1 MVGKKRIVLYV
12 EGGGDSDSLHVECRR
27 AFSSFLEK
35 AGLAGKMPRIVACG
49 SRDDAY
55 DKFKTACCRS
65 TSGCIPLLLVDSEES
80 VSDEYSA
87 GTDCRK
93 WRPWEHLK
101 ARDNWDRP
109 ENASDEQCNLMV
121 ECMENWLIA
130 DVESLRKYYGHDFNG
145 NKISARAG
153 NDVEGIHKS
162 EVYSLLDEAT
172 RNTKQKGRYSKGGHS
187 FEILALIDSNL
198 VIAKSK
204 WAERFVKYLRSL

>member
-35 AGLAGKMPRIVACG
+35 VGLAGKMPRIVACG

-153 NDVEGIHKS
+153 NDVEGLHKS
-162 EVYSLLDEAT
+162 N
-172 RNTKQKGRYSKGGHS
+172 NTC
-187 FEILALIDSNL
+187 IL
-198 VIAKSK
+198 
-204 WAERFVKYLRSL
+204 F